1 MNFFSWVAVLA
12 VVLVGIIQGFT
23 AFQLARLRRAGL
35 YPQPGQ
41 ATMDDVT
48 RLQQAGMS
56 VWAIRCYREIHGGS
70 LRQAKE
76 AVAGLPFQ
84 GRSAEQTNPISPV
97 FVTPAFLNTTKSH
110 GRLLEAMDRLPT
122 LSDAEL
128 ATLPHLAGLSSW
140 ECVLEEVLDTD
151 HDPPYYDRFVH
162 ELFCRGYR
170 REDILEMRM
179 IAWETAGWL
188 NYEMMLW
195 DWCSLTEED
204 MTLGLKH
211 RFESGNISQQRFEQ
225 LTAAI
230 EQYRNP
236 PLIDAK

>member
-1 MNFFSWVAVLA
+1 
-12 VVLVGIIQGFT
+12 
-23 AFQLARLRRAGL
+23 
-35 YPQPGQ
+35 
-41 ATMDDVT
+41 MDDVA
-48 RLQQAGMS
+48 RLKQAGMS

-76 AVAGLPFQ
+76 AVARLPIQ
-84 GRSAEQTNPISPV
+84 GEGPEQPHPKSPV
-97 FVTPAFLNTTKSH
+97 FLTPSFLSAIKAQ
-110 GRLLEAMDRLPT
+110 GRLLEALDRLPS

-128 ATLPHLAGLSSW
+128 AALPRLAEISSW

-162 ELFCRGYR
+162 ELLCRGYR
-170 REDILEMRM
+170 RDDILEMRM

-204 MTLGLKH
+204 MSLGLKH

-236 PLIDAK
+236 PLIDAQERGTVSDPGSRPAQ